1 MTSSTTLASYRKMTK
16 LQRARKVRD
25 LLMNDIQIF
34 DNGEFNVRVI
44 QEDGEIWIVARDV
57 AQALDYNLDGGM
69 QRIFGH
75 VPAIWKDGKR
85 IATPGGEQNMLCLTE
100 QGLYF
105 FLGRSDKE
113 KALPYQMWIAGDV
126 VPSIRKTGSYCLRDD
141 EKLSDT
147 IMSAARMIFE
157 AAGIKN
163 NQMALALDKVAKHYI
178 GKSLLA
184 ISGISLIAPT
194 KCQLLTPTEI
204 GKHFGVSGRKINSLL
219 CEEAYQ
225 TRVGKDYEP
234 LEFGQPFAVMLDT
247 GKAHSDG
254 TPIRQLKWE
263 SSILDEIA
271 DLFPLKEGE

>member
-1 MTSSTTLASYRKMTK
+1 
-16 LQRARKVRD
+16 
-25 LLMNDIQIF
+25 MNDIQLF

-44 QEDGEIWIVARDV
+44 QDENGELWFVAKDVAMALGYERFDSNLIKNVPEIWK
-57 AQALDYNLDGGM
+57 GT
-69 QRIFGH
+69 
-75 VPAIWKDGKR
+75 KR
-85 IATPGGEQNMLCLTE
+85 IRTPGGEQNMLCLTE

-184 ISGISLIAPT
+184 ISGIELVAPT

-271 DLFPLKEGE
+271 DLFTLEENK